1 MQTAIKPIAHCNEL
15 NASFNEADYKL
26 YVQVDCGC
34 SVLLFIALCILMDVV
49 CVQELNLSWFHRNL
63 VQCSLR
69 VTLRNGV
76 INIYLSIYL
85 SFCLLSIYLSI
96 STYIPNVKR
105 CLRQILF
112 PDFRQLA
119 LLPIFFGRMSCNF
132 WACCSHSFLN

>member
-1 MQTAIKPIAHCNEL
+1 MQTAIKPSAHCNEL

-85 SFCLLSIYLSI
+85 SVFYLSIYLSI
-96 STYIPNVKR
+96 YLYVYSKCQAVFKANFVPR
-105 CLRQILF
+105 F
-112 PDFRQLA
+112 PAAGLVA
-119 LLPIFFGRMSCNF
+119 
-132 WACCSHSFLN
+132 HFLWSDVM